1 MESQVPTFHLKLFWL
16 DIISDLLQCT
26 NEPNVSIPQMA
37 DLLIQRTQHQNWVV
51 VFKSLISIH
60 NIMNYGN
67 EVRTVFIV
75 VGQGVLKRLHIS
87 HNPFPET
94 ETENIYKTN
103 VIRNCF
109 YKISINDNKL
119 DIFKLQK
126 NYPQIIIGFIWF
138 TEIHTVL
145 GIQ

>member
-1 MESQVPTFHLKLFWL
+1 MESQVPSFHLKLFGL
-16 DIISDLLQCT
+16 VIISDLLQCT

-75 VGQGVLKRLHIS
+75 VGPEVLKRLHI
-87 HNPFPET
+87 
-94 ETENIYKTN
+94 
-103 VIRNCF
+103 
-109 YKISINDNKL
+109 
-119 DIFKLQK
+119 
-126 NYPQIIIGFIWF
+126 
-138 TEIHTVL
+138 
-145 GIQ
+145 